1 MDNEKYKKLN
11 KQSPTMKYAIKLL
24 QQVIKDIK
32 DGECNEQELAEAL
45 VRFNP
50 ETNGYFKEEDFVNY
64 DEVGDLL
71 HLGWNRNR
79 INELCKRHK
88 IQNKQFNNM
97 HIGFSRK
104 EILRLKDKLLV
115 ENK

>member
-32 DGECNEQELAEAL
+32 SGECNEQELAEAL

-64 DEVGDLL
+64 DEVGNLL

-79 INELCKRHK
+79 INELWK
-88 IQNKQFNNM
+88 INNIKNYKVNNRC
-97 HIGFSRK
+97 IGFPK
-104 EILRLKDKLLV
+104 KDILRLRQQIV
-115 ENK
+115 AQE